1 MWIYPILNLREVRGA
16 FDIVIEFKRADLE
29 KFNPNYSSESEANRM
44 NVRLTVRCS
53 SGNPDLEIPNFGE
66 YNEPKSV
73 GIT

>member
-1 MWIYPILNLREVRGA
+1 MQECISLFVFRELVFFYLL
-16 FDIVIEFKRADLE
+16 FDLKLLPE

-44 NVRLTVRCS
+44 NVRLTKRCS